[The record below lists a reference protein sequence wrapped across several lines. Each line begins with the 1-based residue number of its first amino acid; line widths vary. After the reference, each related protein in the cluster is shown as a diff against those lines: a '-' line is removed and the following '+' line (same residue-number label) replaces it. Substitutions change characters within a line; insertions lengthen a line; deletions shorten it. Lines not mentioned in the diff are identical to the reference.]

1 MGNRFLLLFWLF
13 LVHAFEEYFTR
24 FFDTDPLVSLLAS
37 QLSVSRQAIF
47 LAVQLL
53 WLGFLL
59 SLFLVSRRVE
69 VPRWLS
75 VIVGLAFILELS
87 HVGPAIASLS
97 YYPGLYTS
105 IFIVLAG
112 IYYWKALLV
121 SK

>member
-1 MGNRFLLLFWLF
+1 MNIRFLLPFWLF

-24 FFDTDPLVSLLAS
+24 FSDADPVISLLAS
-37 QLSVSRQAIF
+37 QLSISRQAIF
-47 LAVQLL
+47 LVVQLL

-87 HVGPAIASLS
+87 HIGPAVINFS

-105 IFIVLAG
+105 IVILLAG
-112 IYYWKALLV
+112 IYYWKALLA